1 MTSQDKHVSLE
12 MVKIK
17 LKGGEIKQHN
27 HAKLVSYK
35 NSKIKCHAFYFPVP
49 SQSPSFGF
57 LVFTCNSP
65 LKQQNN
71 IVHWTMFNH
80 FITPPIDLNIPPFSH
95 ITSSSSSSALSGVDI
110 SQYVA
115 GLILIG
121 WDRRLIL
128 ISGLPRSTV
137 LILRGGGTG
146 RSAWGDE
153 LFWKK
158 RGGLV
163 CGTCGYTLQH
173 MINVMFRLARYT
185 AAVQQQ

>member
-95 ITSSSSSSALSGVDI
+95 ITSSHI
-110 SQYVA
+110 PQY
-115 GLILIG
+115 
-121 WDRRLIL
+121 L
-128 ISGLPRSTV
+128 ISHTVSYHILLFFLGTIRCGHLAICGWPHLDRLRSPSDTH
-137 LILRGGGTG
+137 IR
-146 RSAWGDE
+146 
-153 LFWKK
+153 
-158 RGGLV
+158 
-163 CGTCGYTLQH
+163 
-173 MINVMFRLARYT
+173 T
-185 AAVQQQ
+185 AP